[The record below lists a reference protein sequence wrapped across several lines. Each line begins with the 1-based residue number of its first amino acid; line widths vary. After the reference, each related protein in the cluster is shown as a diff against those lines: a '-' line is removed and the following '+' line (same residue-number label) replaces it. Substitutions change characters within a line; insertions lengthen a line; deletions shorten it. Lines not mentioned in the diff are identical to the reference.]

1 MIIIDGKHTLGGLG
15 SHYYEAGSR
24 EAEIARAMAETIEA
38 GNTAMAQDAEL
49 LVAFLRKM
57 EKEVERI
64 NGQPIPVKTHNV
76 FFSEG
81 GLMTSAQ
88 GFESYYSNFTMK
100 RSIPLQVKAFGHSQQ
115 EILDAK
121 NKKISLLSKD
131 AEDLEAITRAYVGNY
146 NPFVRLLALLTGS
159 SMTTKIPSKAT
170 VGTDEEFTRAFGWV
184 RGENVSDHIPAT
196 QGITH
201 ANHYRCKKGAVLTSD
216 DITDLVDLIESYNT
230 YSRQGVVAL
239 AHPRV
244 ISNLG
249 GMYGDAF
256 NQDKHVIDGVI
267 TPNFLGV
274 SWLECSQLNKDFIIF
289 VDGGKVNELVI
300 KGVNPD
306 AEQRGLKI
314 IAEANHETYQYN
326 GVNSAKA
333 VVFDE
338 EFMVALRT
346 SGGILDIARTE
357 ASGEMGT
364 ASETALNNFAK
375 SCEEIYK
382 K

>member
-1 MIIIDGKHTLGGLG
+1 MVIIDGKYTLGGLG
-15 SHYYEAGSR
+15 SQYYEANTK

-38 GNTAMAQDAEL
+38 GNTAMAQDGEL

-88 GFESYYSNFTMK
+88 GFESYYDNFTMK

-115 EILDAK
+115 EVLDAK

-131 AEDLEAITRAYVGNY
+131 AEDLEAITRAYVSNY
-146 NPFVRLLALLTGS
+146 NPFIRLLALMTGS
-159 SMTTKIPSKAT
+159 SMTTKIPTVAT
-170 VGTDEEFTRAFGWV
+170 AGTDENFTRAFGWL
-184 RGENVSDHIPAT
+184 RGENVSDFLPAT

-201 ANHYRCKKGAVLTSD
+201 ANHYRCKKGATLTSD
-216 DITDLVDLIESYNT
+216 DIVDLVDLIESYDT

-244 ISNLG
+244 ISKLG
-249 GMYGDAF
+249 AMYGDSL
-256 NQDKHVIDGVI
+256 NQDRHIIDGVI

-274 SWLECSQLNKDFIIF
+274 SWLECSQLNKEFIIF
-289 VDGGKVNELVI
+289 VDGGKVNDLII

-333 VVFDE
+333 VIFDE
-338 EFMVALRT
+338 EYLVALRQA
-346 SGGILDIARTE
+346 GGVLDIVRTE
-357 ASGEMGT
+357 ATGLMGAT
-364 ASETALNNFAK
+364 SETALNTFAK
-375 SCEEIYK
+375 LVEEMYK
-382 K
+382 R